1 MLRYWVIFT
10 LNIVFICSKAQN
22 DSVLVNDL
30 NFLNE
35 GLFNTHQEFRHN
47 TSISKGNIVTTID
60 KEAIDFYNKLT
71 GTEVIKYTQGTNT
84 YTIESKKIWGYIQNK
99 TLFLNYNGRFYR
111 VPIFGAISY
120 FAGIIEVTGY
130 YNGVY
135 DPMFGAAGGRAI
147 KTNELSEFLM
157 YYYNGKVSTFDM
169 DVLDS
174 ILSKDEV
181 VYKEFKSLSRRK
193 RAKQA
198 SRFIRIYN
206 ERHPIYYLK

>member
-1 MLRYWVIFT
+1 M
-10 LNIVFICSKAQN
+10 LNIYCFCSMAQA
-22 DSVLVNDL
+22 DSVLVNDMT
-30 NFLNE
+30 FLNE
-35 GLFNTHQEFRHN
+35 GLFVSHHDLRHN
-47 TSISKGNIVTTID
+47 NAIGKEKIVTNID

-71 GTEVIKYTQGTNT
+71 GTEIIKYTLGSSTFTLETKN
-84 YTIESKKIWGYIQNK
+84 IWGYIQNK
-99 TLFLNYNGRFYR
+99 TLFLNYKGKFYR

-120 FAGIIEVTGY
+120 FAGIVEVTGY

-157 YYYNGKVSTFDM
+157 YYFNGKVSTFDM
-169 DVLDS
+169 DMLDS

-181 VYKEFKSLSRRK
+181 VYKEFKSLSKRK

-198 SRFIRIYN
+198 SRFIRMYN